1 MSLATENRLS
11 AESYLSGEE
20 QAEFKH
26 EFLAG
31 EVWAM
36 VGATDTHVTIAGNL
50 FFLLKQILKGSP
62 CRSYISDMKVQI
74 EKSDAFFYPDVVV
87 TCDERDLSNRLFKKH
102 PLFIAEVLSPA
113 TEAFDRGAKFSHY
126 RQLESLQCYWLV
138 DPGKQ
143 AIDSF
148 TRMDNGDW
156 VLHSYSGP
164 GTVAGIKALD
174 VEFAISDIYDE
185 VEWETP

>member
-1 MSLATENRLS
+1 
-11 AESYLSGEE
+11 
-20 QAEFKH
+20 
-26 EFLAG
+26 
-31 EVWAM
+31 M

-126 RQLESLQCYWLV
+126 RQLESLQCYWLI
-138 DPGKQ
+138 DSAKQ

-156 VLHSYSGP
+156 VLHSYSRQE
-164 GTVAGIKALD
+164 TVAGIKALD
-174 VEFAISDIYDE
+174 IEFAISDLYDE
-185 VEWETP
+185 VEWETPS